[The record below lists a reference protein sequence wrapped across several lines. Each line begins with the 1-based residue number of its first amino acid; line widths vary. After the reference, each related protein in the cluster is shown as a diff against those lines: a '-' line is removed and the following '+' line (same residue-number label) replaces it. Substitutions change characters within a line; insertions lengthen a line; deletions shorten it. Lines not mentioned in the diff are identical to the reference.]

1 MKYMEKEKIFC
12 CSKTGKAYPDKLRCF
27 EDMPEYLYVKGKLPD
42 SRKKSVAI
50 VGARRCSS

>member
-1 MKYMEKEKIFC
+1 MLQRTGEKEGMKYMEKEKIFC

-42 SRKKSVAI
+42 SRK
-50 VGARRCSS
+50 